1 MNNGEDLNQKKNENN
16 LLKIIS
22 TYTIRHIF
30 NFLERRILLNII
42 KENKK
47 IQEILDISL
56 KDYKSYSEIEIDII
70 PDNYRDMEKGRIITF
85 YNLDEAKY
93 FHIYY
98 NDNNKEITSENKNI
112 ILRKE
117 MKIWK
122 IKVIIDANVKSFNKL
137 FYCCSD
143 IKSITFVKFNRSNI
157 KICFLDAH
165 L

>member
-30 NFLERRILLNII
+30 NFLEQRVLLNII

-70 PDNYRDMEKGRIITF
+70 PDNYR
-85 YNLDEAKY
+85 KY
-93 FHIYY
+93 G
-98 NDNNKEITSENKNI
+98 K
-112 ILRKE
+112 
-117 MKIWK
+117 
-122 IKVIIDANVKSFNKL
+122 
-137 FYCCSD
+137 
-143 IKSITFVKFNRSNI
+143 
-157 KICFLDAH
+157 
-165 L
+165 